1 MQISENR
8 AKQGTGGRRVL
19 LILAVSLMMI
29 LGGYALVAS
38 NMQAVDADLV
48 GQETGTATAD

>member
-8 AKQGTGGRRVL
+8 AKQGIGGRRVL
-19 LILAVSLMMI
+19 LILSVSLMMI

-38 NMQAVDADLV
+38 NMQAVDTDLV
-48 GQETGTATAD
+48 GEEAGAAAAD